1 VRHALQVI
9 EVDPRTLR
17 RRRGWA
23 LLVLAAFAAAA
34 CGGGSD
40 SGAAQSTSTTE
51 PRTTTTRATACEAD
65 DRDPRELEPVMVAEV
80 GGFRRSPDEVG
91 DTGPSDLAKAIRDDG
106 QPDAEAV
113 LEGTGFRRGY
123 QRLWANDADEELVL
137 FLYEFCKADGAEQ
150 YAGRAAETLAELG
163 VLPIDTGGV
172 GTGFMV
178 RRPDLLGIW
187 VAASEGP
194 ALVQAIAYAGSDADA
209 AVVRQR
215 AVDLVVAQLA
225 RLELPDTSGAA

>member
-1 VRHALQVI
+1 MRHALHVI
-9 EVDPRTLR
+9 EVGPRRPGR
-17 RRRGWA
+17 RRSA
-23 LLVLAAFAAAA
+23 LLLVAALAAAG

-40 SGAAQSTSTTE
+40 SDAGQVTSTTE
-51 PRTTTTRATACEAD
+51 PRTTTTRAKACEAD

-80 GGFRRSPDEVG
+80 DGFQRSPDEVG

-123 QRLWANDADEELVL
+123 QRLWTNDAEDELVL
-137 FLYEFCKADGAEQ
+137 FLYEFCKDDGAQQ

-163 VLPIDTGGV
+163 VTPIDTGGV
-172 GTGFMV
+172 GSGFMV
-178 RRPDLLGIW
+178 RQPDLLGIW

-194 ALVQAIAYAGSDADA
+194 ALVQVIAYAGSDADPA
-209 AVVRQR
+209 GVRDR
-215 AVDLVVAQLA
+215 AVELVAAQLA
-225 RLELPDTSGAA
+225 RLELPDSSGAA